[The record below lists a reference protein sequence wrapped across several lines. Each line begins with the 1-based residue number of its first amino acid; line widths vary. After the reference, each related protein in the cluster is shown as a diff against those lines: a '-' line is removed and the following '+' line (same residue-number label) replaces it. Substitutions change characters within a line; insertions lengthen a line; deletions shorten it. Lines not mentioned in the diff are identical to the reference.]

1 MALEIKSIYSA
12 KRHGGCWE
20 RFQISMYDCD
30 LHHYELGMVWSGQSE
45 ADEKTVQGRRQMEKP
60 LSRGMERIGNRV
72 DLRNKKVGRILCEV

>member
-60 LSRGMERIGNRV
+60 LSRGNGENWKQSRLEKQKGWQNS
-72 DLRNKKVGRILCEV
+72 L